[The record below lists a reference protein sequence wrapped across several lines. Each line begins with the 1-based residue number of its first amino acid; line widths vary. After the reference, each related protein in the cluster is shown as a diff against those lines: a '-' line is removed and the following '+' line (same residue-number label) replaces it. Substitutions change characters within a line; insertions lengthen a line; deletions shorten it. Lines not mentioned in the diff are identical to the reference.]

1 MEEKD
6 ISPQESLTLIN
17 DMIGRARKRYTDNS
31 IFFLMWGWIVMFAS
45 LTHYVLIE
53 YTSFNMPYIGW
64 SLTIPGFIASMLI
77 GAKKGKKAVVKSY
90 TDGVYAWLW
99 FTLGISIFV
108 MVFHGEKLGWYIVPL
123 TMLMASVGT
132 VVSGAMM
139 KFRPLQIGG
148 ALFFGF
154 SIFAFQVDE
163 SQQMLL
169 MAISVL
175 TGYLI
180 PGYVMKKKALK
191 NEL

>member
-6 ISPQESLTLIN
+6 ISPQESLALIN
-17 DMIGRARKRYTDNS
+17 DMIGKARKRYTDNS
-31 IFFLMWGWIVMFAS
+31 IFFLMWGWIVMSAS
-45 LTHYVLIE
+45 LAHYVILE
-53 YTSFNMPYIGW
+53 YTSFDKPYIGW
-64 SLTIPGFIASMLI
+64 LLTVPGFIASMLI
-77 GAKKGKKAVVKSY
+77 GAKRSRKAIVRSY
-90 TDGVYAWLW
+90 TDSVYAWLW
-99 FTLGISIFV
+99 ITLGLSIFV
-108 MVFHGEKLGWYIVPL
+108 MVFHGEKLGWHIVPL

-139 KFRPLQIGG
+139 KFKPLQIGG

-154 SIFAFQVDE
+154 SIFAFQVNE

>member
-6 ISPQESLTLIN
+6 ISPQESLALIN
-17 DMIGRARKRYTDNS
+17 DMIGRARKRFTDNS
-31 IFFLMWGWIVMFAS
+31 VFFLMWGWIVMFAS
-45 LTHYVLIE
+45 LAHYVILE
-53 YTSFNMPYIGW
+53 HTSFDKPYIGW
-64 SLTIPGFIASMLI
+64 WLTVPGFIASMII
-77 GAKKGKKAVVKSY
+77 GARRSKKAVVRGY
-90 TDGVYAWLW
+90 TSDVYAWLW
-99 FTLGISIFV
+99 FMLGMSIFV

-154 SIFAFQVDE
+154 SIFAFQVNE
-163 SQQMLL
+163 PLQMLL
-169 MAISVL
+169 MAVSVL
-175 TGYLI
+175 IGYLI
-180 PGYVMKKKALK
+180 PGYIMRRKAHQ